1 MELMVC
7 PVEKSH
13 EVKYGNQG
21 VSVAIKKGDRV
32 MGVVEVNRG
41 DIDTENVF
49 GIDQLSL
56 RIEK

>member
-1 MELMVC
+1 MVC